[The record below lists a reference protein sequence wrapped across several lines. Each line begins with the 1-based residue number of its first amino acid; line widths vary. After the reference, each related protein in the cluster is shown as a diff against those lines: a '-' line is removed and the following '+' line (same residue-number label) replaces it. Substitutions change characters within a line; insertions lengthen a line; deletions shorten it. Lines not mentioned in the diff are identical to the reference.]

1 MVMNV
6 DTTIL
11 RQKLNEQR
19 ELLAF
24 WQAERDA
31 NPTGIYTRT
40 IGEIEKRIIELQ
52 AQLTVSER

>member
-1 MVMNV
+1 MNV

-31 NPTGIYTRT
+31 NPTGIYTHT